1 MPTPTRR
8 PSLILALYAS
18 LLLSASAQGRPDEQP
33 FIHPFGELRAYR
45 QDWLVVCDKKG
56 RGVCRAVNMNLNSK
70 AEPFF
75 GDSEL
80 TVYPKGQY
88 PLPPGYSE
96 YAGAAFVSFFKRGM
110 PALQCPVSFTVD
122 GKLVAELQP
131 HQGIFDNT
139 SKAVGSKPIAIETYW
154 TEGAPAERILAALR
168 RGRWL
173 DIGYCK
179 DGNQATQRFSLRGAA
194 AGLDFIARH
203 RRKKQ

>member
-1 MPTPTRR
+1 MPTPNRR
-8 PSLILALYAS
+8 PSPILALCAS
-18 LLLSASAQGRPDEQP
+18 LLLSASAQGRPNEQP

-45 QDWLVVCDKKG
+45 QDWLVVCENQG
-56 RGVCRAVNMNLNSK
+56 RGVCRMVNMNLNSK

-88 PLPPGYSE
+88 PLPSGYSE
-96 YAGAAFVSFFKRGM
+96 YAGAAFIGFFKRGM
-110 PALQCPVSFTVD
+110 SALQCPVSFAVD
-122 GKLVAELQP
+122 GKPVAELQP
-131 HQGIFDNT
+131 HASIFDNT
-139 SKAVGSKPIAIETYW
+139 SKATGQKPVAIETYW
-154 TEGAPAERILAALR
+154 TEGAPAEGLLAAFR
-168 RGRWL
+168 RGRGL

-179 DGNQATQRFSLRGAA
+179 DGTKATQRFSLRGAA